1 MNLFGMG
8 SWEIGLILI
17 VALIIFGPGK
27 LPEVAGQVGKA
38 VRDFRRITSDMTGE
52 FERQTGVKDIKKTL
66 EQEIT
71 GVKNEVSGVGK
82 SIEKDLQ
89 KSANTVNSTVNSAK
103 STTKSTKTST
113 SSAAKPATTAAKSST
128 STSSTASSTP
138 KPKTAVATKKDPLA
152 DLMSFE
158 EEPESTV
165 ATASASTSN
174 SSSNGVTAGATDTP
188 VAADAL
194 SRARLRRQ
202 RAGYNRTPGP
212 SA

>member
-38 VRDFRRITSDMTGE
+38 VRDFRRITSDLTGE

-82 SIEKDLQ
+82 SIEQNLNLVGRETGHDCREIKYIDIFNGILDTQ
-89 KSANTVNSTVNSAK
+89 TQDCGRDKEGST
-103 STTKSTKTST
+103 
-113 SSAAKPATTAAKSST
+113 
-128 STSSTASSTP
+128 
-138 KPKTAVATKKDPLA
+138 
-152 DLMSFE
+152 
-158 EEPESTV
+158 
-165 ATASASTSN
+165 
-174 SSSNGVTAGATDTP
+174 
-188 VAADAL
+188 
-194 SRARLRRQ
+194 RR
-202 RAGYNRTPGP
+202 
-212 SA
+212 SHEL

>member
-66 EQEIT
+66 EAELT

-103 STTKSTKTST
+103 SSTKSTGAST
-113 SSAAKPATTAAKSST
+113 SSAAKSS
-128 STSSTASSTP
+128 SSTAKTGTSAASKSASSA
-138 KPKTAVATKKDPLA
+138 KPAPAVATKKDPLA
-152 DLMSFE
+152 DLMLFDE
-158 EEPESTV
+158 EAGPATTAPVTPAASPSSTNGSAEPSETI
-165 ATASASTSN
+165 
-174 SSSNGVTAGATDTP
+174 

-202 RAGYNRTPGP
+202 RAGYNRTTGP

>member
-1 MNLFGMG
+1 MGFFGMG

-38 VRDFRRITSDMTGE
+38 VRDFRRITTEMTGE
-52 FERQTGVKDIKKTL
+52 FERTTGVKDIKKTL
-66 EQEIT
+66 EAEIT
-71 GVKNEVSGVGK
+71 GVKNEVAGVGK

-89 KSANTVNSTVNSAK
+89 KSANTVNSTVASAK
-103 STTKSTKTST
+103 SSTKSTSTST
-113 SSAAKPATTAAKSST
+113 ATASKSTTSAAKSST
-128 STSSTASSTP
+128 STSSTT
-138 KPKTAVATKKDPLA
+138 KPTTTVATKKDPLA
-152 DLMSFE
+152 DLMIFDD
-158 EEPESTV
+158 EPESATISAASSATV
-165 ATASASTSN
+165 PSSNGASASSTE
-174 SSSNGVTAGATDTP
+174 TP

>member
-1 MNLFGMG
+1 MGFFGMG

-38 VRDFRRITSDMTGE
+38 VRDFRRITTEMTGE
-52 FERQTGVKDIKKTL
+52 FERTTGVKDIKKTL
-66 EQEIT
+66 EAEIT
-71 GVKNEVSGVGK
+71 GVKNEVAGVGK

-89 KSANTVNSTVNSAK
+89 KSANTVNSTVASAK
-103 STTKSTKTST
+103 SSTKSTSSSTST
-113 SSAAKPATTAAKSST
+113 ASKSTTSAAKSST
-128 STSSTASSTP
+128 STTSASSSTA
-138 KPKTAVATKKDPLA
+138 KPAATVATKKDPLA
-152 DLMSFE
+152 DLMIFDD
-158 EEPESTV
+158 EPEFATISAASSATV
-165 ATASASTSN
+165 P
-174 SSSNGVTAGATDTP
+174 SSNGATAGSTETP